1 MNRREKE
8 LLIES
13 LKERF
18 SASQATFLI
27 GVQGLTVMQLQKLR
41 RNIRKNGGELKVV
54 KNTLLLRASQG
65 VPGTEVLHPYF
76 QKQVA
81 VIFAPTEVPGIARVV
96 YEAAKEL
103 EKLSLAAGCFS
114 GALIGQDKLQFL
126 ATLPPREQLLAML
139 CGGLKAPI
147 TNCVGLLNQLIVR
160 LAVVL
165 KNASEKQQ

>member
-8 LLIES
+8 LLVES
-13 LKERF
+13 LRERF

-27 GVQGLTVMQLQKLR
+27 SVQGLTVMQLQKLR
-41 RNIRKNGGELKVV
+41 RDVRKKGGELKVV
-54 KNTLLLRASQG
+54 KNTLLLRASQEI
-65 VPGTEVLHPYF
+65 PGTEILQPYF
-76 QKQVA
+76 KKQVA
-81 VIFAPTEVPGIARVV
+81 VIFAPSEVPSIARVV
-96 YEAAKEL
+96 YDAAKEL

-126 ATLPPREQLLAML
+126 ATLPSREQLLAML
-139 CGGLKAPI
+139 CGGLKAPMS
-147 TNCVGLLNQLIVR
+147 NCVGLMNQLIGR